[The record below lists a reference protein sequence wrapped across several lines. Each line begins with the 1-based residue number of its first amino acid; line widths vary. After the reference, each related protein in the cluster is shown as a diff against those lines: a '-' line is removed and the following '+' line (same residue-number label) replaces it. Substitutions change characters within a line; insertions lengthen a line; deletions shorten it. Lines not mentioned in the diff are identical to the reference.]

1 MATKPSTSSNVLKLA
16 LPKGRMHDGVN
27 RLFTDAGVRITSGN
41 RAYRPTFSLGGFDVK
56 ILKPQNIVEMLDIG
70 SRDIGFAGADWVK
83 ELNADVVE
91 ILDTELDP
99 VRLVA
104 AAPTELVV
112 EGRLPKRPLLVVTEY
127 QTIVGEWLKERK
139 IEARVVRSYG
149 ATEVFPPE
157 DADFIVDVA
166 ATGATLAANGL
177 IVFEEILR
185 SSTRLYASRAAW
197 NDATKRTAIEDLIM
211 VLRSVL
217 EARKRV
223 MLEVNVSRDSMDAIV
238 KALPCMRCPTVS
250 PLAGEGLF
258 AVKSAVPRDLL
269 PSLIPKLKAL
279 GGSDIVV
286 SPLAQV
292 VP

>member
-1 MATKPSTSSNVLKLA
+1 MPNNKSTTANQLKLA
-16 LPKGRMHDGVN
+16 LPKGRMERGVN
-27 RLFTDAGVRITSGN
+27 QLFLDAGVRITSGN

-56 ILKPQNIVEMLDIG
+56 VLKPQNIVEMLDIG

-83 ELNADVVE
+83 ELGADVVE

-104 AAPTELVV
+104 AAPASLLI
-112 EGRLPKRPLLVVTEY
+112 EGRLPRRALLVVSEY
-127 QTIVGEWLKERK
+127 ERVVREWLNAGG

-217 EARKRV
+217 EARRRV
-223 MLEVNVSRDSMDAIV
+223 MLEVNVSRERMEAIV
-238 KALPCMRCPTVS
+238 NALPCMRAPTVS
-250 PLAGEGLF
+250 PLAGDGSF
-258 AVKSAVPRDLL
+258 AVKSAVLRDLL